1 MDQAVL
7 EQRESKQR
15 EPKQRERTHGH
26 GANGYLS
33 NGRQWA
39 DRLLQSRIQNA
50 LEESGY
56 EPLRNLGVTVDK
68 GEVVLR
74 GRLPSYYLT
83 QLALTKAMRV
93 EGVAQVRH
101 EIQVNSHLN

>member
-7 EQRESKQR
+7 EPEQRDRVSE
-15 EPKQRERTHGH
+15 H
-26 GANGYLS
+26 GAYGHVDS
-33 NGRQWA
+33 RRCRA
-39 DRLLQSRIQNA
+39 DRTLRDHIEGA

-56 EPLRNLGVTVDK
+56 DQLRNLQIAVDA

-93 EGVAQVRH
+93 EGVARVRN
-101 EIQVNSHLN
+101 EIQVSSQLN

>member
-7 EQRESKQR
+7 EPQR
-15 EPKQRERTHGH
+15 RERVTGQE
-26 GANGYLS
+26 ANGYTS
-33 NGRQWA
+33 KRAYRA
-39 DRLLQSRIQNA
+39 DSALQSRIQRE
-50 LEESGY
+50 LEDSGY
-56 EPLRNLGVTVDK
+56 DQLRNLGVMVDA

-93 EGVAQVRH
+93 EGVARVRN
-101 EIQVNSHLN
+101 EIQVSSSQFN

>member
-7 EQRESKQR
+7 EPEL
-15 EPKQRERTHGH
+15 RERANEQ
-26 GANGYLS
+26 GANRHAAS
-33 NGRQWA
+33 GRCRA
-39 DRLLQSRIQNA
+39 DRSLQNRIEGA
-50 LEESGY
+50 LEQSGY
-56 EPLRNLGVTVDK
+56 DQLRNLRVAVDA

-93 EGVAQVRH
+93 EGVARVRN
-101 EIQVNSHLN
+101 EIQVSSHLN